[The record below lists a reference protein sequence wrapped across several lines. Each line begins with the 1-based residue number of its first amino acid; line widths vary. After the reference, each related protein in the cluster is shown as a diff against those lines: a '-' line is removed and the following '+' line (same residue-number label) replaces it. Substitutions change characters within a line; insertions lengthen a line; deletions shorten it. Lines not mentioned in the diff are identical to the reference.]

1 MFTFAIA
8 YFILIF
14 VATIG
19 VIQISASTGRL
30 NGLLLFK
37 APLIARPPWASPL
50 CWVRS
55 FGFFSTETRNVG
67 DTSGGIDANTQA
79 LFFFLG
85 TVAGGGLTFLVSSM
99 VNLRM
104 NGGEQ
109 SPESGLEALRETTYV
124 RAVGNS
130 LGYWCREWRTQM
142 KRYFIG

>member
-1 MFTFAIA
+1 MFTFATD

-37 APLIARPPWASPL
+37 APLIARTLGLALVVAAFVW
-50 CWVRS
+50 
-55 FGFFSTETRNVG
+55 FFSTETRNVG

-85 TVAGGGLTFLVSSM
+85 TLAGGGFTFLVSSM

-104 NGGEQ
+104 NGREQ